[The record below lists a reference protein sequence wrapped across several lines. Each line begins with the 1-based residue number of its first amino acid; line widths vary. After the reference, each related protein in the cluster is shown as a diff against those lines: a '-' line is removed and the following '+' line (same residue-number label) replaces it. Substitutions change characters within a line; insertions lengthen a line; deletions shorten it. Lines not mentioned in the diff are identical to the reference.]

1 MKYKCF
7 RFHFVP
13 VLKIYLNE
21 RRVNNGKKKEKLRK
35 KGKSTL
41 HNAQQYKHLAENEN
55 SRKVT
60 NENL

>member
-1 MKYKCF
+1 MFSLSFSPGIKNIF
-7 RFHFVP
+7 
-13 VLKIYLNE
+13 E
-21 RRVNNGKKKEKLRK
+21 RKTSKQQKSQKEKLRK

-41 HNAQQYKHLAENEN
+41 HNAQQYKHLAANGN